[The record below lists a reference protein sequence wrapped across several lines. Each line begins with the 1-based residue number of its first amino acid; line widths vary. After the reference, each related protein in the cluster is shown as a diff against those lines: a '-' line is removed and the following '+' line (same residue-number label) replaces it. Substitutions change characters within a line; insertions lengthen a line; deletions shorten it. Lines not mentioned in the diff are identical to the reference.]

1 MSYGCYN
8 APRPVAGQVTHQGQN
23 GWISDDLPRHDGRTG
38 IWYISRVPIMI
49 DVVQAMSTDCQYS
62 ILTEDKACIGCA
74 HKHVP

>member
-8 APRPVAGQVTHQGQN
+8 APRPVAGEVTHQGQN
-23 GWISDDLPRHDGRTG
+23 GW
-38 IWYISRVPIMI
+38 VPKHGNWHYMTREPII
-49 DVVQAMSTDCQYS
+49 VDIVHVMSTDCQYS